1 MAAFFPKLQLELAI
15 TSTPANGKYYVEGE
29 TVTGIAT
36 VTNIGNPYYD
46 ETDPEADAPSDVTD
60 VTVYLPVTGDEQTL
74 LDPLSIGGSSS
85 VNIEYFITE
94 VDASNEIFMFCYAEG
109 TATTESEDSS
119 PVYATASAIINLAEE
134 EPFTMDSF
142 SVLDENNRNVI
153 ADLRD
158 KQAIHTHDS
167 ISETYVPILSVDGEG
182 SDTLATISDYLGTI
196 VTKTKNVLADIIKTF
211 ADVSAKL
218 NLKLDKAN
226 VVNNLTT
233 TVEGYALDA
242 RQGKALNDSLNNF
255 LVTRDFSANYTI
267 SANGALPLTAANFQL
282 SRPTGYRGIAFTK
295 IMTGSQYVFA
305 YEMYS
310 NVTSSSDRV
319 LALRNTS
326 STAQTI
332 NAHITILYMK
342 ETA

>member
-1 MAAFFPKLQLELAI
+1 MANKKIKHIVAKLLGESTEETLDIYDESALHATDI
-15 TSTPANGKYYVEGE
+15 VDNLTSTD
-29 TVTGIAT
+29 AT
-36 VTNIGNPYYD
+36 K
-46 ETDPEADAPSDVTD
+46 
-60 VTVYLPVTGDEQTL
+60 
-74 LDPLSIGGSSS
+74 
-85 VNIEYFITE
+85 
-94 VDASNEIFMFCYAEG
+94 
-109 TATTESEDSS
+109 
-119 PVYATASAIINLAEE
+119 
-134 EPFTMDSF
+134 
-142 SVLDENNRNVI
+142 VL
-153 ADLRD
+153 
-158 KQAIHTHDS
+158 
-167 ISETYVPILSVDGEG
+167 
-182 SDTLATISDYLGTI
+182 
-196 VTKTKNVLADIIKTF
+196 
-211 ADVSAKL
+211 SAK
-218 NLKLDKAN
+218 
-226 VVNNLTT
+226 
-233 TVEGYALDA
+233 
-242 RQGKALNDSLNNF
+242 QGKALNDSLNNF